1 MITEQIKFYG
11 MVAVLVLIG
20 GMGVTIFVQS
30 YMIESAETKQKVA
43 EGERDYWQ
51 KTATDRSRRIKELTA
66 SLKEREDDLQKLRGK
81 NVRLE
86 ARIDALAADDCLDR
100 DVPPGL
106 DRVLHDA
113 FPAAREDGEPGADA
127 PAAPGVVR

>member
-11 MVAVLVLIG
+11 MCALAAIMV

-30 YMIESAETKQKVA
+30 YMIDSAETKQKVA
-43 EGERDYWQ
+43 ESERDYW
-51 KTATDRSRRIKELTA
+51 KNTALDRARRIRELNA

-81 NVRLE
+81 AIKLE
-86 ARIDALAADDCLDR
+86 ARIDALASDDCLDR
-100 DVPPGL
+100 AVPPGL